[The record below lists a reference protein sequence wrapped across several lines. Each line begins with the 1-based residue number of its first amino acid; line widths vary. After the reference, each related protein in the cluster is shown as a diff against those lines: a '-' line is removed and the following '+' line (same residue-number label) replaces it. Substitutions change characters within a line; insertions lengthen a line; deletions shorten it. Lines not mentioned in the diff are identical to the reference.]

1 MYAVIVGGGK
11 VGRNLARELVEDG
24 VTVAIVEKDSGKCE
38 HIASKINALIINGD
52 GADYSALESAG
63 SKDANYL
70 IAVTGSD
77 EVNFVVCLLAKISF
91 NVKMTLA
98 RVNDLRNE
106 GIFRKSGVD
115 FIFTTPDLISRM
127 MHEVIKCKDCGFPF
141 VIPTF
146 LDRRSKFGMVRFVIE
161 NNSPSVGKMLK
172 ELKLPKG
179 ALVIS
184 IIKDDEITIPYGS
197 SVIEEGDTLYV
208 ISRKDI
214 VGEVRTLLSGEE

>member
-115 FIFTTPDLISRM
+115 FIFKTPDLISRM